1 MIVVEN
7 LKKSFGTQTLFEGIS
22 FKLNPK
28 ERIGVVGR
36 NGHGKT
42 TLFRLLIGEAFPDEG
57 AITVP
62 KYYRIACVR
71 QEIEFT
77 KDTVLAEGMTGL
89 CEENRDHFWKVE
101 KILSGLGFSKRDM
114 QRDPAEFSGGFQV
127 RLNLAK
133 VLASEPDL
141 LLLDEPTN
149 FLDITSIRWVERFL
163 ITWPS
168 ELMIITHDRSFMDK
182 IVTHTLGI
190 HRKKVRKISGNTEKY
205 YNQIAQDEEIY
216 EKTRINDERRR
227 KGVELFINRFRAK
240 ARLAN
245 LVQSRIKTL
254 SKLERKEKL
263 ENLKTLDFYFRGI
276 PFPGKHVMS
285 VRDVSFSY
293 HQKQP
298 LIKDFSVTASAGDR
312 ICVVGKNG
320 KGKTTLLKLLSG
332 ALKPKKGDIVSHPS
346 VTQGFFEQTNV
357 KDLVNTRTIE
367 EEILL
372 SHTDVNRQSARN
384 ICGAMLFEGND
395 ALKKVGVL
403 SGGEKMRVLLGK
415 IIATPVNLLLLDEPT
430 NHLDMESCDALLS
443 AIDNFD
449 GTVIMVTHNEM
460 FLHTLADRLIVFQDN
475 QVYVF
480 EGGYQRFLDKIG
492 WKDVVHAPK
501 SEPKNID
508 TTSPNLKLN
517 KKEMRRKRSEF
528 ITERAK
534 VLKPLEQQIL
544 NTENAIEKHEKKL
557 DELNTAM
564 QEASQVQDPKRI
576 ATVSQ
581 SIHSCRTTIDS
592 LFDELEKF
600 TAGFEEQ
607 NAMYEKKL
615 KQLESEMN

>member
-7 LKKSFGTQTLFEGIS
+7 LNKSFGSQTLFKGIS

-42 TLFRLLIGEAFPDEG
+42 TLFRLLIGEELPDEG
-57 AITVP
+57 TINVP
-62 KYYRIACVR
+62 KHYRIACVR

-77 KDTVLAEGMTGL
+77 EDTVLAEGMTGL
-89 CEENRDHFWKVE
+89 REENQDHFWKVE
-101 KILSGLGFSKRDM
+101 KILAGLGFSKKDM
-114 QRDPAEFSGGFQV
+114 QRHPEEFSGGFQV

-163 ITWPS
+163 MHWPG
-168 ELMIITHDRSFMDK
+168 ELMMITHDRGFMDK

-190 HRKKVRKISGNTEKY
+190 HRKKIRKISGNTEKY

-227 KGVELFINRFRAK
+227 KEIELFINRFRAK

-245 LVQSRIKTL
+245 LVQSRVKTL

-263 ENLKTLDFYFRGI
+263 ENLKTLDFYFRSI
-276 PFPGKHVMS
+276 PFPGKFLMN
-285 VRDVSFSY
+285 VRDISFSY
-293 HQKQP
+293 HQNQP
-298 LIKDFSVTASAGDR
+298 LIRNFSVSVRAGDR

-332 ALKPKKGDIVSHPS
+332 VLKPKKGNIDSHPS
-346 VTQGFFEQTNV
+346 VTQGFFEQANV
-357 KDLVNTRTIE
+357 KDLVHTRTIE
-367 EEILL
+367 EEILS

-384 ICGAMLFEGND
+384 LCGAMMFEGND
-395 ALKKVGVL
+395 ALKRIGVL

-415 IIATPVNLLLLDEPT
+415 IIATPVNFLLLDEPT

-449 GTVIMVTHNEM
+449 GSVIMVTHNEM
-460 FLHTLADRLIVFQDN
+460 FLHTLADRLIVFQNN
-475 QVYVF
+475 QAYVF
-480 EGGYQRFLDKIG
+480 EGSYQRFLDKVG
-492 WKDVVHAPK
+492 WKDGGHAPI
-501 SEPKNID
+501 SEPKKID
-508 TTSPNLKLN
+508 TANPNLKLTR
-517 KKEMRRKRSEF
+517 KEIRRKRSAF
-528 ITERAK
+528 VIERAK

-576 ATVSQ
+576 ASVSQ
-581 SIHSCRTTIDS
+581 SIHGCRTTIDS

-600 TAGFEEQ
+600 TTSFEEQ
-607 NAMYEKKL
+607 NAMFEKKWQ
-615 KQLESEMN
+615 QLESDMN